1 MRFVTLPQGSL
12 DADEYG
18 SRNITMMQLARSVDG
33 GEFRSHFAWC
43 RPNSLLGKHSANLWQ
58 LYVVVDGSGWVAED
72 DGRRVSMASGEAVLW
87 SPGEIHESGS
97 DDGMLV
103 VIVQSGTPFTGL
115 VSESERD

>member
-58 LYVVVDGSGWVAED
+58 LYVVVDGSGWVAEG

-97 DDGMLV
+97 DHGMLV

-115 VSESERD
+115 VRESERD

>member
-1 MRFVTLPQGSL
+1 MRFVTLPEGSL

-43 RPNSLLGKHSANLWQ
+43 RPNSLLGKHSAKLWQ
-58 LYVVVDGSGWVAED
+58 LFVVVDGSGWVAEA
-72 DGRRVSMASGEAVLW
+72 DGRRVAMSSGDAVLW

-97 DDGMLV
+97 DEGMLV
-103 VIVQSGTPFTGL
+103 VIVQSSSPLTGFPG
-115 VSESERD
+115 ESARD